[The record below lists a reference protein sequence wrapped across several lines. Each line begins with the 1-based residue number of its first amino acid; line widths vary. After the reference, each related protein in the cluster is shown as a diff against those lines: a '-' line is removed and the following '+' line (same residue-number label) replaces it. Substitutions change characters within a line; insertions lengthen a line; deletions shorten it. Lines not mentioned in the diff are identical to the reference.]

1 MPKTE
6 QAPQAR
12 YERQRQ
18 KTVATSKAGKLNKGA
33 VVELMDKNRKP
44 FRNGGK
50 VKGRK

>member
-18 KTVATSKAGKLNKGA
+18 KTVASSKGGKLNKGA
-33 VVELMDKNRKP
+33 VVELMNPKRAY
-44 FRNGGK
+44 RNGGK